1 MYTLYPVH
9 TNTLLVV
16 ADIGAIL
23 ANLASHNNQK
33 ILTKIDKGRV
43 ACRLLLQ
50 QLFFPIINQNNLS
63 ANQQFIQAFD
73 ENNFP
78 YRLKIAKNATNLE
91 PQICQ
96 FIQNSKTKE
105 FSQNKPAQNFQCFIS
120 FSHSQKHIAILLSTS
135 PQLGVDIEDKLVS
148 KVVCHRYF
156 VPIEIDW
163 LSTLPLGQQALG
175 RKLLWTLKE
184 SLIKA
189 QSSADSQLIAGLK
202 VNLIEYLTWE
212 QMTDLLTFQE
222 QTFNVITV
230 YQHAKRQVFGFA
242 PRHQCGFY
250 IFSHG

>member
-1 MYTLYPVH
+1 MYKLYPVH

-16 ADIGAIL
+16 ADIETIL
-23 ANLASHNNQK
+23 ANLALHNSQR
-33 ILTKIDKGRV
+33 ILTKMNKGRV

-63 ANQQFIQAFD
+63 SNQQFIQAFD
-73 ENNFP
+73 ENDFP
-78 YRLKIAKNATNLE
+78 YKLKILKNSTNLE
-91 PQICQ
+91 PQIYQ
-96 FIQNSKTKE
+96 FIQNIKTKE
-105 FSQNKPAQNFQCFIS
+105 FLQNNQEQNLQCFVS

-135 PQLGVDIEDKLVS
+135 PQLGVDIEDKSVS

-156 VPIEIDW
+156 VATEIDW
-163 LSTLPLGQQALG
+163 LNILPFEQQALG

-202 VNLIEYLTWE
+202 VNLTEDLTWE
-212 QMTDLLTFQE
+212 QMTYLLTFQE

-230 YQHAKRQVFGFA
+230 YQHGKQQVFGFA
-242 PRHQCGFY
+242 PMHQCGFY